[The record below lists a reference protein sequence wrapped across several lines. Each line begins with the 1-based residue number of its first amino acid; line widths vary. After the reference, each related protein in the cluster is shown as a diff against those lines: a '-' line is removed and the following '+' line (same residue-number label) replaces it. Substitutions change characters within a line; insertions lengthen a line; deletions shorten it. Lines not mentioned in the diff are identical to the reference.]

1 MLSGTGI
8 PHSTASRS
16 CIDCSLG
23 DLADPFC
30 ILDTLWLA
38 YSHWRSWMNCS
49 VTMQQ
54 GHRDVLQHCPCC
66 PPAENSQPEDTQDI
80 QIISKFKI
88 LNQAGFSRHVYVDL
102 LMYFINNSIAVA

>member
-1 MLSGTGI
+1 MVSGTGI

-49 VTMQQ
+49 VTM
-54 GHRDVLQHCPCC
+54 
-66 PPAENSQPEDTQDI
+66 S
-80 QIISKFKI
+80 
-88 LNQAGFSRHVYVDL
+88 
-102 LMYFINNSIAVA
+102 